1 MTMRQRVTA
10 AASLVAAGALLA
22 ACGGSTP
29 ASSTSESAAPATSTA
44 AKDLVR
50 SAADGKALDCQ
61 TQLTSEDTIGYQV
74 PKAKEKFRVTLME
87 VSLAAYYYQGI
98 KKGAEDAAKA
108 AGVDLEVLAGQ
119 GYASPQMQLEQAQ
132 AALQRGT
139 DAIILAPSDINGS
152 APIVK
157 LAQEKGVPVVNVST
171 FVAAPGAYHVLQD
184 DAALGAAAADR
195 VAEALGAAGGEGL
208 IIAGPANADWSK
220 ARTEAFK
227 ARVAEKHPQLKV
239 AAAPTQLVDPVAG
252 LKSFEDAVQAH
263 PNIKWIFNVHV
274 AILPPASIPSPYKG
288 SVTYVATGYEPDA
301 VPALKD
307 GSLDS
312 TFGIEPI
319 ATGKVGVGTAVNI
332 LNGTEQPHS
341 QCLPVPLFTKD
352 DVGNPAANSQ
362 LIPAS

>member
-1 MTMRQRVTA
+1 MRQRITA
-10 AASLVAAGALLA
+10 VASLVAAGVLLA

-29 ASSTSESAAPATSTA
+29 ASTTSQGAAPGTTA

-50 SAADGKALDCQ
+50 SAADGKALTCE
-61 TQLTSEDTIGYQV
+61 TQLTSEDAIGYQV
-74 PKAKEKFRVTLME
+74 PKADEKFRVTLME

-98 KKGAEDAAKA
+98 KKGAEDAAKE
-108 AGVDLEVLAGQ
+108 AGIDLEVLAGQ

-157 LAQEKGVPVVNVST
+157 LAQDQGVPVVNVST

-195 VAEALGAAGGEGL
+195 VAETVGAAGGEGI

-220 ARTEAFK
+220 ARTEAFQ
-227 ARVAEKHPQLKV
+227 ARIAEKHPQLKV

-263 PNIKWIFNVHV
+263 PKIKWIFSVHV

-288 SVTYVATGYEPDA
+288 AAAYVATGYEPDA

-332 LNGTEQPHS
+332 LNGTKQPHS

-352 DVGNPAANSQ
+352 DVGSPTANSQ
-362 LIPAS
+362 LMPAS